1 MKNVFME
8 SKEKIVMETFVVYYY
23 EINEFIGLSYKSIEM
38 QALTLAKCY
47 TLSKRLFGSRV
58 VGVVTKGFD
67 EQYIKGDL

>member
-38 QALTLAKCY
+38 QALTLTKCY
-47 TLSKRLFGSRV
+47 TLAKRLFGSRV
-58 VGVVTKGFD
+58 VGVVTKDFD
-67 EQYIKGDL
+67 RQFIKGDL

>member
-38 QALTLAKCY
+38 QALTLTKCY
-47 TLSKRLFGSRV
+47 TLAKRLFGSRV
-58 VGVVTKGFD
+58 VGVVVKDFD
-67 EQYIKGDL
+67 RQFIKGDL